1 LRSRIK
7 VISESPNLTRLGIR
21 AGGSLMGKYDSSN
34 KNIEAVMHS
43 SKKNQAGHF
52 LYQDIRHSVPSVFLL
67 VAGDG
72 INSENR

>member
-1 LRSRIK
+1 
-7 VISESPNLTRLGIR
+7 
-21 AGGSLMGKYDSSN
+21 
-34 KNIEAVMHS
+34 VMHS